1 MDFTLYWFMLPVA
14 VLVATT
20 AMLSGIGGAALFTP
34 IFLIIFPALGPEYP
48 LQSATAAFGAAL
60 LTQTFGFASGL
71 VGYWRKRLIDVGSA
85 LPFIIVAVPFAV
97 AGALA
102 SHLAHEVALKATYG
116 ALMAVGAWVMLRRG
130 RYARG
135 SDDGG
140 GAASAPAAAM
150 ALRTV
155 RDRAG
160 HTYSFAAPRQTAG
173 GAVTA
178 LGAFFT
184 GLVSTG
190 IGEVIM
196 PQLVRRNRVPVAV
209 AAATSVVVVISTT
222 AAASATQIWGL
233 MSAGGVGAVPWN
245 LVCYTIPGVLI
256 GGQLGPLLQ
265 GRFSQGTMVR
275 AIGLLFCAI
284 ALAMMWIAARDWRLI
299 S

>member
-1 MDFTLYWFMLPVA
+1 MDFALYWFMFPLA

-34 IFLIIFPALGPEYP
+34 IFLIVFPLLGPEYP

-71 VGYWRKRLIDVGSA
+71 VGYWRKRLIDLPTA
-85 LPFIIVAVPFAV
+85 LPFIVVAVPFAV

-102 SHLAHEVALKATYG
+102 SHLADEAALKATYG
-116 ALMAVGAWVMLRRG
+116 ALMAIGAWVMLRRG
-130 RYARG
+130 RDAAPRA
-135 SDDGG
+135 DAA
-140 GAASAPAAAM
+140 GADAPPPAGAM
-150 ALRTV
+150 RRVV

-160 HTYSFAAPRQTAG
+160 HSYTFDQPRQTAG

-184 GLVSTG
+184 GMVSTG

-196 PQLVRRNRVPVAV
+196 PQLVKRNGVPVAV
-209 AAATSVVVVISTT
+209 AAAASVVVVISTT

-233 MSAGGVGAVPWN
+233 ISAGGIEAVPWN

-256 GGQLGPLLQ
+256 GGQLGPFLQ
-265 GRFSQGTMVR
+265 GRLSQNAMVR
-275 AIGLLFCAI
+275 AIGFLFCVI
-284 ALAMMWIAARDWRLI
+284 ALAMMWIAVRDLRLI
-299 S
+299 P